1 MLRTLPKEF
10 DPSRPGPAALIVVM
24 VDWCGYCREFKPQL
38 DKMQKYLSPRVYK
51 IDGDADPRARE
62 WASGYPTI
70 LYRASVGGLYRYDGP
85 RTVLGIQKFAD
96 KVESRA

>member
-38 DKMQKYLSPRVYK
+38 DKMLKIIIKYFQIWFVQNLNIIIFGKSFYRNFKHKLIFLAESVRKLIMLS
-51 IDGDADPRARE
+51 
-62 WASGYPTI
+62 
-70 LYRASVGGLYRYDGP
+70 
-85 RTVLGIQKFAD
+85 
-96 KVESRA
+96 